1 MAINLFGNLPPLL
14 QEDPLTKIQQST
26 LAFGEQPPLIQGNPY
41 SPVENQG
48 LRNAYIFGAMPNQP
62 AAAGPNAVQ
71 PLTGQG
77 DGQGTVLQE
86 PDNLGIINQTMS
98 QAGVPQL
105 GQQIIGAV
113 EEDRQA
119 AFRAMKERQKREAFN
134 ESVDASRDA
143 LNRSYDDEIV
153 AEFGET
159 YGIPNQEQLLANIQ
173 AQAAPA
179 PQETGG
185 FFSTLNKIFAPT
197 ETSQVNPFGA
207 GKQFTPREG
216 VTPAQELSFL
226 LPMGVPGAMPFD
238 ERKEFAK
245 ELERVSESK
254 QTQPSPVLPE
264 VAGKG
269 TVMRDTQAGSPQ
281 ATFLARKEKG
291 PLSDYEIEQAKLYAA
306 SMGTTFDPEAGYG
319 QKGSAPVMDR
329 GVAATR
335 QALLRQFG
343 APTISQIQELD
354 SIDRERQRG
363 PEQPLDE
370 REQRMVQ
377 QQQLRKAFGGN
388 VPSRLIG
395 QTGQIEAPTS
405 ANIPSEISEIMLKPA
420 QMRTDDERNR
430 LARFGRSSMGQ
441 AIGGL
446 SGLEAAM
453 LSPAERAA
461 AAAKATQANLTTQTK
476 QVQLES
482 AKLELDQ
489 LRNPQVDP
497 VKATQINSAL
507 ESLGVDRIGE
517 GGLTVDDKGNLRT
530 PTEKLK
536 PGSREYNT
544 AVSLLN
550 QTEGGK
556 AILGSLDI
564 GQFAGFSVAK

>member
-1 MAINLFGNLPPLL
+1 MAINPFGNLPPLL

-26 LAFGEQPPLIQGNPY
+26 LAFGEQPKNQGNPY
-41 SPVENQG
+41 SPVANEG
-48 LRNAYIFGAMPNQP
+48 LRNAYLFGMIPSASPQEQQEQQ
-62 AAAGPNAVQ
+62 VF
-71 PLTGQG
+71 QG
-77 DGQGTVLQE
+77 DGTPSLPEMQLAPGMMSADIYSPYSDIVEKAKFDQTITPSGDPVYSVPALIGAGKTLQDITGFGGRTPMQILRETTSVRGIPFVGEGVQYTPSATSFSDTTGESVSTPSAGLQYDEEGAIVLNPAVSSAGDDAAPKGFLQSILSGPEKSGDGTVLRE
-86 PDNLGIINQTMS
+86 V
-98 QAGVPQL
+98 QA
-105 GQQIIGAV
+105 
-113 EEDRQA
+113 E
-119 AFRAMKERQKREAFN
+119 
-134 ESVDASRDA
+134 
-143 LNRSYDDEIV
+143 
-153 AEFGET
+153 
-159 YGIPNQEQLLANIQ
+159 
-173 AQAAPA
+173 
-179 PQETGG
+179 
-185 FFSTLNKIFAPT
+185 
-197 ETSQVNPFGA
+197 
-207 GKQFTPREG
+207 
-216 VTPAQELSFL
+216 
-226 LPMGVPGAMPFD
+226 
-238 ERKEFAK
+238 
-245 ELERVSESK
+245 
-254 QTQPSPVLPE
+254 
-264 VAGKG
+264 
-269 TVMRDTQAGSPQ
+269 SPQ

-291 PLSDYEIEQAKLYAA
+291 PLSDYEVEQANLYAA
-306 SMGTTFDPEAGYG
+306 SMGTTFDPETGYG

-329 GVAATR
+329 GVAATQ

-354 SIDRERQRG
+354 RIDRERQRG

-405 ANIPSEISEIMLKPA
+405 ADIPSEISEIMLKPA

-497 VKATQINSAL
+497 VKATQINASL

-517 GGLTVDDKGNLRT
+517 GGLTIDRKGNLRT
-530 PTEKLK
+530 PTQKLK
-536 PGSREYNT
+536 PGSAEYNR
-544 AVSLLN
+544 AVNLLN
-550 QTEGGK
+550 QTAGGR
-556 AILGSLDI
+556 AILSSI
-564 GQFAGFSVAK
+564 GLNTFPEYSVDKPL

>member
-1 MAINLFGNLPPLL
+1 
-14 QEDPLTKIQQST
+14 
-26 LAFGEQPPLIQGNPY
+26 
-41 SPVENQG
+41 
-48 LRNAYIFGAMPNQP
+48 
-62 AAAGPNAVQ
+62 
-71 PLTGQG
+71 
-77 DGQGTVLQE
+77 
-86 PDNLGIINQTMS
+86 
-98 QAGVPQL
+98 
-105 GQQIIGAV
+105 
-113 EEDRQA
+113 
-119 AFRAMKERQKREAFN
+119 
-134 ESVDASRDA
+134 
-143 LNRSYDDEIV
+143 
-153 AEFGET
+153 
-159 YGIPNQEQLLANIQ
+159 
-173 AQAAPA
+173 
-179 PQETGG
+179 
-185 FFSTLNKIFAPT
+185 
-197 ETSQVNPFGA
+197 
-207 GKQFTPREG
+207 
-216 VTPAQELSFL
+216 
-226 LPMGVPGAMPFD
+226 
-238 ERKEFAK
+238 
-245 ELERVSESK
+245 
-254 QTQPSPVLPE
+254 
-264 VAGKG
+264 
-269 TVMRDTQAGSPQ
+269 MRDTQAGSPQ

-306 SMGTTFDPEAGYG
+306 SMGTTFDPETGYG

-329 GVAATR
+329 GVAATQ

-354 SIDRERQRG
+354 RIDRERQRG

-405 ANIPSEISEIMLKPA
+405 ADIPSEISEIMLKPA

-507 ESLGVDRIGE
+507 ESLGVDRIGK

-564 GQFAGFSVAK
+564 GQFAGYSVDK

>member
-1 MAINLFGNLPPLL
+1 MAINPFSPAVLGQVNPDELMIGNVDLSRIPSQDAFAANVIGQLPANQPSGLL
-14 QEDPLTKIQQST
+14 DTEPNVFL
-26 LAFGEQPPLIQGNPY
+26 
-41 SPVENQG
+41 QG
-48 LRNAYIFGAMPNQP
+48 LPTNMPQAEADKLVADTDP
-62 AAAGPNAVQ
+62 A
-71 PLTGQG
+71 
-77 DGQGTVLQE
+77 
-86 PDNLGIINQTMS
+86 S
-98 QAGVPQL
+98 Q
-105 GQQIIGAV
+105 
-113 EEDRQA
+113 
-119 AFRAMKERQKREAFN
+119 K
-134 ESVDASRDA
+134 
-143 LNRSYDDEIV
+143 
-153 AEFGET
+153 
-159 YGIPNQEQLLANIQ
+159 
-173 AQAAPA
+173 
-179 PQETGG
+179 TGG

-197 ETSQVNPFGA
+197 ETSQVNPFGV
-207 GKQFTPREG
+207 GTQFKGREG
-216 VTPAQELSFL
+216 VTPAQELSYL
-226 LPMGVPGAMPFD
+226 LPMGVPGAMSFRD
-238 ERKEFAK
+238 KLEFAK
-245 ELERVSESK
+245 ELEGVSESK
-254 QTQPSPVLPE
+254 PLPN
-264 VAGKG
+264 VAGEG

-291 PLSDYEIEQAKLYAA
+291 PLEDYEIEQAKIYAA
-306 SMGTTFDPEAGYG
+306 SMGTTFDPETGYG

-329 GVAATR
+329 GVAATQ

-354 SIDRERQRG
+354 RIDRERQRMV
-363 PEQPLDE
+363 QQQQL

-388 VPSRLIG
+388 VPVQLIG

-405 ANIPSEISEIMLKPA
+405 ADIPSEITEIMLKPA
-420 QMRTDDERNR
+420 QMRTNDERNR

-453 LSPAERAA
+453 MSPAERAA
-461 AAAKATQANLTTQTK
+461 AAAKAKQADLITQTK
-476 QVQLES
+476 QAQLES
-482 AKLELDQ
+482 AKLELDK

-507 ESLGVDRIGE
+507 ESLGVDSIGK

-536 PGSREYNT
+536 PGSREYNI

-556 AILGSLDI
+556 AILGSLNI

>member
-1 MAINLFGNLPPLL
+1 MAIDPFGNTID
-14 QEDPLTKIQQST
+14 EDEQLRKT
-26 LAFGEQPPLIQGNPY
+26 LRDTRAFGETPTAESTLPF
-41 SPVENQG
+41 SPIGDEG
-48 LRNAYIFGAMPNQP
+48 LRNAYRFGMIPNQP
-62 AAAGPNAVQ
+62 ATGGANDSQQNAGTSVPQANGVDEPKTPVFDSTPTLGEMTMAPGMMQADIFNPYSEIVRNATEYGGLGQAINNQVLNPTGTVNFPAAVLRGVSQTVQ
-71 PLTGQG
+71 DLTGQG
-77 DGQGTVLQE
+77 DRTPMEVAKEATSVRGLPLVGGGVQDT
-86 PDNLGIINQTMS
+86 PDATRFFDT
-98 QAGVPQL
+98 AG
-105 GQQIIGAV
+105 
-113 EEDRQA
+113 
-119 AFRAMKERQKREAFN
+119 
-134 ESVDASRDA
+134 AS
-143 LNRSYDDEIV
+143 
-153 AEFGET
+153 
-159 YGIPNQEQLLANIQ
+159 
-173 AQAAPA
+173 APA
-179 PQETGG
+179 QSVG
-185 FFSTLNKIFAPT
+185 
-197 ETSQVNPFGA
+197 
-207 GKQFTPREG
+207 PRMDNEG
-216 VTPAQELSFL
+216 TILLDPAI
-226 LPMGVPGAMPFD
+226 
-238 ERKEFAK
+238 K
-245 ELERVSESK
+245 
-254 QTQPSPVLPE
+254 
-264 VAGKG
+264 
-269 TVMRDTQAGSPQ
+269 RDTPDAMSPQ
-281 ATFLARKEKG
+281 DNFENRIKSG
-291 PLSDYEIEQAKLYAA
+291 PLSDFEIEQAKIYAA
-306 SMGTTFDPEAGYG
+306 SMGTTFDPEKGYG
-319 QKGSAPVMDR
+319 AMGSAPVMDR
-329 GVAATR
+329 GVAATQ

-354 SIDRERQRG
+354 RIDRERQRG

-405 ANIPSEISEIMLKPA
+405 ADIPSEISEIMLKPA

-556 AILGSLDI
+556 AILGSLNI
-564 GQFAGFSVAK
+564 GQFAGFSVDK